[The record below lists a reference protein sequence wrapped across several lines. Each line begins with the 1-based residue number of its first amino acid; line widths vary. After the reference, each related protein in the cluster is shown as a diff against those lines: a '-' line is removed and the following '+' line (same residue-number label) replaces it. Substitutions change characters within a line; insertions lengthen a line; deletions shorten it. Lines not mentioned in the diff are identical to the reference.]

1 MRKESE
7 TKNGLKFVLLKRYY
21 KIIILFFI
29 VCAIVIGIVV
39 GYNKYKISE
48 SKTTKI
54 GFENIGELATQAAYC
69 TEVSVTEDGKQLF
82 GMRIPFTQS
91 KYIYSYDTVVKAG
104 IDFGEVEWEVA
115 EKKIE
120 IKIPEVKILSNE
132 IDMDSFKVYHED
144 ESIFNQIT
152 LTETNDSLK
161 ELTRKAEE
169 DAVENGI
176 LENARS
182 NAETI
187 LTGFFSNVEEFKDYE
202 IIFKNK

>member
-7 TKNGLKFVLLKRYY
+7 TKNGLKFVFLKRYY
-21 KIIILFFI
+21 KVIILFII

-69 TEVSVTEDGKQLF
+69 TEVSVTEDGKKLF
-82 GMRIPFTQS
+82 GMKIPFTQS

-104 IDFGEVEWEVA
+104 IDFGEVEWEVTG
-115 EKKIE
+115 KKIE
-120 IKIPEVKILSNE
+120 IKIPEIKILSNE

-182 NAETI
+182 NAEII
-187 LTGFFSNVEEFKDYE
+187 LTGFFGNVEEFKDYE
-202 IIFKNK
+202 IIFQNK